1 MKDDTHG
8 EFDKKATGQH
18 ANYRLSLNSA
28 NSRFFNSMA
37 LKIPIAM
44 YGSRKKAERDE
55 WNETPLENIFR
66 QLYVKTLTY
75 TILRLSSEI

>member
-1 MKDDTHG
+1 
-8 EFDKKATGQH
+8 
-18 ANYRLSLNSA
+18 
-28 NSRFFNSMA
+28 MA

-44 YGSRKKAERDE
+44 YESRKKAERDE

>member
-8 EFDKKATGQH
+8 EFEKKTTGQH

-28 NSRFFNSMA
+28 NSRFSNSMA

-44 YGSRKKAERDE
+44 YESRKKTERDE
-55 WNETPLENIFR
+55 WNETQHL
-66 QLYVKTLTY
+66 
-75 TILRLSSEI
+75 